1 MNDHPAQRP
10 GLTATTCIVADD
22 HPLVLDSV
30 VRLLSAHGFKVL
42 DRATDGES
50 ALDAV
55 KRHKPDVA
63 VIDVRMPGLS
73 GIEVARKVRLD
84 TDVVLYTGYRDR
96 TLVVDGLDAGI
107 RAFVLKEAPADDL
120 IRAITLVAKGG
131 LYVDP
136 MLVDVLVSPEAAAQL
151 TMITPRERDVLRL
164 LADGMRN
171 KEIGERLSIAPD
183 TARMHIRNVM
193 KKLDAD
199 TRTHAVALAL
209 RQSLIE

>member
-1 MNDHPAQRP
+1 MPDIAHGGSRP
-10 GLTATTCIVADD
+10 PVTCVVADD

-30 VRLLSAHGFKVL
+30 ARLLADHGFKVL
-42 DRATDGES
+42 DRANEGEG
-50 ALDAV
+50 ALESI

-84 TDVVLYTGYRDR
+84 TAVVLYTGYRDR

-107 RAFVLKEAPADDL
+107 RAFVLKEAPPEDL
-120 IRAITLVAKGG
+120 IRAITLASDGG

-193 KKLDAD
+193 KKVDAD

>member
-1 MNDHPAQRP
+1 MAENHHHGGSRP
-10 GLTATTCIVADD
+10 PVTCVVADD
-22 HPLVLDSV
+22 HPLVLDSI
-30 VRLLSAHGFKVL
+30 VRLLSDHGFKVL
-42 DRATDGES
+42 DRATEGES

-63 VIDVRMPGLS
+63 VINVRMPGLS

-84 TDVVLYTGYRDR
+84 TAVVLYTGYRDR

-120 IRAITLVAKGG
+120 IRAITLASDGG

>member
-1 MNDHPAQRP
+1 MPDTTHGGSRP
-10 GLTATTCIVADD
+10 PVTCVVADD

-30 VRLLSAHGFKVL
+30 ARLLADHGFKVL
-42 DRATDGES
+42 DRANDGDG
-50 ALDAV
+50 ALDSI
-55 KRHKPDVA
+55 KRNKPDVA

-84 TDVVLYTGYRDR
+84 TAVVLYTGYRDR

-107 RAFVLKEAPADDL
+107 RAFVLKEAPPEDL
-120 IRAITLVAKGG
+120 IRAITLASDGG

>member
-1 MNDHPAQRP
+1 MPDTSHSGSRP
-10 GLTATTCIVADD
+10 PVTCVVADD

-30 VRLLSAHGFKVL
+30 ARLLADHGFKVL
-42 DRATDGES
+42 DRANDGDGALES
-50 ALDAV
+50 I
-55 KRHKPDVA
+55 KRNKPDVA

-84 TDVVLYTGYRDR
+84 TAVVLYTGYRDR

-107 RAFVLKEAPADDL
+107 RAFVLKEAPPEDL
-120 IRAITLVAKGG
+120 IRAITLASDGG